1 MVVVVTCKSEEDEGK
16 KVVTTL
22 LIDFSDA
29 HGQLTTKSVVESC
42 RNSHSSKLL

>member
-1 MVVVVTCKSEEDEGK
+1 MVILNTRMSEDDEDK
-16 KVVTTL
+16 IVVTTL
-22 LIDFSDA
+22 LIDFLDA